1 MNEPEDKVN
10 WLKDKNDLGLLVLR
24 IGAPLLLFIGHGW
37 PKLATFGERLN
48 SFADPIGLGAPV
60 SFILVLVA
68 EVLCAALVALGLFTR
83 LAVIPPIIFFL
94 VAAVIQHADDPW
106 ARKEFALIYL
116 VPFLALLFTGPGRH
130 SLDAMMGRDGKASS

>member
-1 MNEPEDKVN
+1 MN

-24 IGAPLLLFIGHGW
+24 IGAPLLLFTGHGW
-37 PKLATFGERLN
+37 PKLATFSERLG
-48 SFADPIGLGAPV
+48 SFPDPLGLGSPV

-94 VAAVIQHADDPW
+94 VAAFVQHAADPW
-106 ARKEFALIYL
+106 GRKEFALIFL
-116 VPFLALLFTGPGRH
+116 VPFLALLFTGPGRY
-130 SLDAMMGRDGKASS
+130 SLDFAMGRDGKSSS